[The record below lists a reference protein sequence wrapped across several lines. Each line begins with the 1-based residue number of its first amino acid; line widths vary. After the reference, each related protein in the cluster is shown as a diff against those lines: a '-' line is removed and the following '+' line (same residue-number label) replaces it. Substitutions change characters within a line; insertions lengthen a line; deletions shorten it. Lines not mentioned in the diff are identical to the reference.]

1 MTRQGGQTAF
11 LTGVSALIPAP
22 SAEIAD
28 PTLELGRPPSQ
39 RASGYPERREA
50 QGKRT
55 GCLFPGSRFPCVGE
69 TGGSRPC
76 ELRDYSSQRTRDW
89 VAPDVGQESCWEL

>member
-1 MTRQGGQTAF
+1 MTRQGDQTAF

-39 RASGYPERREA
+39 RASGYPERREGQA
-50 QGKRT
+50 KIDT
-55 GCLFPGSRFPCVGE
+55 E
-69 TGGSRPC
+69 
-76 ELRDYSSQRTRDW
+76 SSLEAAKGIGRNR
-89 VAPDVGQESCWEL
+89 E